1 MKWATGD
8 LYTNN
13 FSLLINFRVGG
24 AVLFLSNILYLLL
37 STVVCLCSHGSLRD
51 VIFTVPCAALKSN
64 KINMKIIMITFFL

>member
-13 FSLLINFRVGG
+13 FSLLTNFRVGG

-37 STVVCLCSHGSLRD
+37 STVVCLCSHM
-51 VIFTVPCAALKSN
+51 AL
-64 KINMKIIMITFFL
+64 